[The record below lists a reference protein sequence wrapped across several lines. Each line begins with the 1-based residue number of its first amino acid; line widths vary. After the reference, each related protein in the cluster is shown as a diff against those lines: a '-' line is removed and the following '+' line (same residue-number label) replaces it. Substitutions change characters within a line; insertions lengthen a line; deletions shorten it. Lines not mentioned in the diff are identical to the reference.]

1 VRPVAAARPRIADEP
16 VAVKQA
22 GRIPLLEREAPL
34 GYLLVLPAVL
44 YLSIFIAYPFLMSV
58 GLSFLD
64 AQAGNEKWKFIGWDN
79 YSKIDAYQILA
90 NKFKIATFENEQEA
104 REFAEK
110 RKEGTVT
117 TEPAGQRFKAVLHVG
132 GKDVPL
138 LEMDNDGD
146 ASFNATTVLQDLDWV
161 VTGHGKK
168 WEVVAQTRD
177 IPITLGE
184 FTDRS
189 KMKEELKHDLLVD
202 ADTKVIAKGTGVLQD
217 PNFPLAL
224 KNTFKYTFFTEIVK
238 MLIGIP
244 CALLLNRK
252 FAGRR
257 ILRGLLVIPW
267 VIPIAMSAQAWL
279 WILDSTYS
287 VINWTLTHLHIL
299 APGHLINFRGD
310 KDYAMGSV
318 IAVNIWRG
326 FPFTAIIILAGLTA
340 IPDEII
346 ERARL
351 DGANAFQRFFHIIA
365 PMVRPILMVSLLF
378 SVIFSFTDFNTIW
391 IITKGGPYDQTQV
404 LSTYAY
410 QLGINAG
417 YLGKGAAISLFMF
430 PIMAVMVF
438 AMLQFLRRENM

>member
-1 VRPVAAARPRIADEP
+1 VRPLVAARLGVEAPAAARP
-16 VAVKQA
+16 A

-44 YLSIFIAYPFLMSV
+44 YLGIFIAYPFLMSV

-64 AQAGNEKWKFIGWDN
+64 AQAGSAKWKFIGWDN
-79 YSKIDAYQILA
+79 YSKVDAYQILA
-90 NKFKIATFENEQEA
+90 NNFKIATFESEQEA
-104 REFAEK
+104 RNFAAK
-110 RKEGTVT
+110 RKEGTIT
-117 TEPAGQRFKAVLHVG
+117 TEPSGQRFKAIVHVA

-146 ASFNATTVLQDLDWV
+146 ASFNATTLVQDLDWIV
-161 VTGHGKK
+161 KGHGKK
-168 WEVVAQTRD
+168 WEVFARSADT
-177 IPITLGE
+177 PITLGE
-184 FTDRS
+184 FNDRS
-189 KMKEELKHDLLVD
+189 KMKEELKHDLLVE
-202 ADTKVIAKGTGVLQD
+202 ADTKVVSKGTGVLQD
-217 PNFPLAL
+217 ANFPLAL
-224 KNTFKYTFFTEIVK
+224 KNTFKYTFFTEIIK
-238 MLIGIP
+238 MLIGVP

-252 FAGRR
+252 FGGRR
-257 ILRGLLVIPW
+257 LLRGLLVIPW
-267 VIPIAMSAQAWL
+267 VIPIAISAQAWL

-299 APGHLINFRGD
+299 SAGHVINFRGD
-310 KDYAMGSV
+310 KDYAMASV

-340 IPDEII
+340 IPDEIL

-351 DGANAFQRFFHIIA
+351 DGANALQRFFHIIA

-378 SVIFSFTDFNTIW
+378 SLIFSFTDFNTIW

-417 YLGKGAAISLFMF
+417 YLGKGASISLFMF

>member
-1 VRPVAAARPRIADEP
+1 VRPLVAARPGVDAP

-34 GYLLVLPAVL
+34 GYALVLPAVL
-44 YLSIFIAYPFLMSV
+44 YLGIFIAYPFLMSV

-64 AQAGNEKWKFIGWDN
+64 AQAGSAKWKFIGWDN
-79 YSKIDAYQILA
+79 YSKVDAYQILA
-90 NKFKIATFENEQEA
+90 NNFKIATFESEQEA
-104 REFAEK
+104 RDFARR

-117 TEPAGQRFKAVLHVG
+117 TEPSGQRFKAIVHVA

-138 LEMDNDGD
+138 LEMDSDGD
-146 ASFNATTVLQDLDWV
+146 ASFNATTLVQDLDWIV
-161 VTGHGKK
+161 KAHGKK
-168 WEVVAQTRD
+168 WDVFARSAD
-177 IPITLGE
+177 APITLGE

-189 KMKEELKHDLLVD
+189 KMKEELKNDLLVD
-202 ADTKVIAKGTGVLQD
+202 ADTKVVAKGTGVLQD

-224 KNTFKYTFFTEIVK
+224 KNTFKYTFFTEFFK
-238 MLIGIP
+238 MLIGVP

-252 FAGRR
+252 FGGRR
-257 ILRGLLVIPW
+257 LLRGLLVIPW
-267 VIPIAMSAQAWL
+267 VIPIAISAQAWL

-299 APGHLINFRGD
+299 SAGHVINFRGD

-340 IPDEII
+340 IPDEIL

-404 LSTYAY
+404 LATYAY

>member
-1 VRPVAAARPRIADEP
+1 VRPLAATRPRAEEPVAA
-16 VAVKQA
+16 KQA
-22 GRIPLLEREAPL
+22 GRIPLLEREGPL
-34 GYLLVLPAVL
+34 GYFLVLPAVL
-44 YLSIFIAYPFLMSV
+44 YLGIFIAYPFLMSA

-64 AQAGNEKWKFIGWDN
+64 GWDN
-79 YSKIDAYQILA
+79 YSKVDAYQIVA
-90 NKFKIATFENEQEA
+90 NNFRIATFESEQEA
-104 REFAEK
+104 RAFADQ
-110 RKEGTVT
+110 RKQGIVT
-117 TEPAGQRFKAVLHVG
+117 TEPSGRRFKAVVHVAG
-132 GKDVPL
+132 NDVPL
-138 LEMDNDGD
+138 IEMDSDSD
-146 ASFNATTVLQDLDWV
+146 ASFNASSVLQDLDWTV
-161 VTGHGKK
+161 RGRGKK
-168 WEVVAQTRD
+168 WEVIANTGEN
-177 IPITLGE
+177 PITLGE

-189 KMKEELKHDLLVD
+189 KMKEELKHDLLVE

-217 PNFPLAL
+217 SNFPLAL
-224 KNTFKYTFFTEIVK
+224 KNTFKYTFFTEFFK
-238 MLIGIP
+238 MLIGVP

-252 FAGRR
+252 FGGRR
-257 ILRGLLVIPW
+257 LLRGLLVIPW
-267 VIPIAMSAQAWL
+267 VIPIAISAQAWL

-299 APGHLINFRGD
+299 SPGHVINFRGD
-310 KDYAMGSV
+310 ADYAMGSV

-326 FPFTAIIILAGLTA
+326 FPFTAIILAGLTA
-340 IPDEII
+340 IPDEIL